1 VRIRW
6 ALILGIVLVCRTTVA
21 EPCGAQTSPDQR
33 SLDILASDCPDA
45 TAAPALAVADR
56 PPASD
61 AEAAMPATPASPQV
75 GEPTSE
81 WHFAVSP
88 YLWFPGVHGTIGALG
103 RDTSIHVSPGD
114 LLSHFRF
121 GLMGLVDT
129 RYKRIVVPLDI
140 VWVRLEDDKA
150 LPFPNLPVTTA
161 KLKGSEFI
169 LTPKVGYRLVDS
181 QIVKIDALTGFRYW
195 HFSESLRF
203 TPSQLG
209 LNFSRSQ
216 NWVDPLVGG
225 RILANLSP
233 KISVSIGGDV
243 GGWNTG
249 SVLDYQ
255 IAGLL
260 GYRIKPAVVLQGGYR
275 YLYVNYRNGGTII
288 DTVTSG
294 AVLGAT
300 ITLK

>member
-1 VRIRW
+1 M
-6 ALILGIVLVCRTTVA
+6 LGIALLCGSLVADPCWAQATADQHSSDVLASNDLNSDAVPARVIADQPSSSDAGATTV
-21 EPCGAQTSPDQR
+21 
-33 SLDILASDCPDA
+33 
-45 TAAPALAVADR
+45 
-56 PPASD
+56 
-61 AEAAMPATPASPQV
+61 ATPASPQV
-75 GEPTSE
+75 GEPTSD

-129 RYKRIVVPLDI
+129 RYKRIVLPLDI
-140 VWVRLEDDKA
+140 VWVRLGDNKA

-181 QIVKIDALTGFRYW
+181 QIVKIDAFTGFRYW

-255 IAGLL
+255 IAGIL
-260 GYRIKPAVVLQGGYR
+260 GYRIKPAVVLQAGYR
-275 YLYVNYRNGGTII
+275 YLDVNYRSGGTII
-288 DTVTSG
+288 DTATSG
-294 AVLGAT
+294 ALIGAT
-300 ITLK
+300 FTLK

>member
-1 VRIRW
+1 LIIRSK
-6 ALILGIVLVCRTTVA
+6 LILGIVLLGGTIGA
-21 EPCGAQTSPDQR
+21 NPCWAQATPDQQ
-33 SLDILASDCPDA
+33 SSDVLASND
-45 TAAPALAVADR
+45 LN
-56 PPASD
+56 SD
-61 AEAAMPATPASPQV
+61 AMPAPVNANQPSPSNGGPTTTATPASPQV
-75 GEPTSE
+75 GEPTSD

-103 RDTSIHVSPGD
+103 RDTSVHVTPGD
-114 LLSHFRF
+114 LLSNVRF

-161 KLKGSEFI
+161 NLKGSEFI
-169 LTPKVGYRLVDS
+169 LTPKIGYRLVDS

-195 HFSESLRF
+195 HFTEKLRF

-209 LNFSRSQ
+209 LSFSRSQ
-216 NWVDPLVGG
+216 NWADPLVGG

-233 KISVSIGGDV
+233 KITVSIGGDV

-294 AVLGAT
+294 AVIGAT